1 MLAAG
6 VASTLGGVR
15 IAQIWRFP
23 VKSLQGERLATVEL
37 GTQGVAGDRGY
48 AIFDAE
54 TGMGLTA
61 RREPAL
67 LFGAASLASGSLHIT
82 LPDGTV
88 ATDDAALS
96 EWLGRRVILRSTS
109 YTGPRRYESPDDFER
124 EADWEPFDGANGS
137 FRDSERTVLSMVS
150 TGTLGDWDA
159 RRFRSNLVLEGS
171 DEDALVGSR
180 VRVGG
185 AELEVVKRVGRCV
198 MVTRAQPDGVE
209 KDLDVLRTIHRER
222 GGKFAVGAVVVA
234 AGRISVGDQLSA

>member
-6 VASTLGGVR
+6 VVSTLGGVR
-15 IAQIWRFP
+15 VAQIWRYP
-23 VKSLQGERLATVEL
+23 VKSLQGETLLTAEL
-37 GTQGVAGDRGY
+37 GLQGVEGDRRY

-67 LFGAASLASGSLHIT
+67 LFGAASLATGSLEIT

-88 ATDDAALS
+88 ASDDAALS
-96 EWLGRRVILRSTS
+96 EWLGRPVILRSTS
-109 YTGPRRYESPDDFER
+109 YQGPRRYESPEDYEA

-137 FRDSERTVLSMVS
+137 FRDSERTVVSLVS
-150 TGTLGDWDA
+150 TGTLGAWNA

-171 DEDALVGSR
+171 DEDALVGTR
-180 VRVGG
+180 VRVGE
-185 AELEVVKRVGRCV
+185 AELEVIKRVGRCV
-198 MVTRAQPDGVE
+198 MVTRAQPGGVE

-222 GGKFAVGAVVVA
+222 GGRFAVGAEVLVPGTV
-234 AGRISVGDQLSA
+234 SVGDPLSA